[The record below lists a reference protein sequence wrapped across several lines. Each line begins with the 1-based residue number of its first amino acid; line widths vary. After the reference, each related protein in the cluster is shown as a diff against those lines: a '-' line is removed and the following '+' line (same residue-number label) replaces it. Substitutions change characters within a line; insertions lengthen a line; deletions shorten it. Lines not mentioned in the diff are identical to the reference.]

1 MPYDMIKVF
10 PLFLVCR
17 KEDFVKSVCSLLPS
31 LLGLLVVLLLL
42 TGCYMPAAPDV
53 TPTPSQQEVEDIY
66 MATIAAQAAQ
76 TNLTMTAMAAIP
88 PTATDTPTLPPPAP
102 AETTPA
108 PTLAPTGVPTILPVA
123 TPTSTP
129 ESLPTGTTV
138 EAPAGAERTH
148 VVRPGEWLLQIA
160 RQYGVDWR
168 ELAAYNNIVNPHHIY
183 PGQVLRIP
191 GTGGQPPTRNE
202 ILYTVQRGDNL
213 FRIALRYNLNYLYL
227 ASYNGIANPHQIRV
241 GQVIRI
247 PVTP

>member
-1 MPYDMIKVF
+1 M
-10 PLFLVCR
+10 
-17 KEDFVKSVCSLLPS
+17 KSVRSLLPS

-42 TGCYMPAAPDV
+42 AGCYMPAAPDV
-53 TPTPSQQEVEDIY
+53 TPTPSQQEVEDAL
-66 MATIAAQAAQ
+66 MATMAAQAAQ
-76 TNLTMTAMAAIP
+76 TNLTITAMAATP
-88 PTATDTPTLPPPAP
+88 PAPTETPTSPPPSP

-108 PTLAPTGVPTILPVA
+108 PTPAPTEAPTVLPVA

-129 ESLPTGTTV
+129 VPPPTSATV
-138 EAPAGAERTH
+138 VAPAGAERTH
-148 VVRPGEWLLQIA
+148 VVQPGEWLLQIA

-168 ELAAYNNIVNPHHIY
+168 ELAAYNNIVNPNRIY

-191 GTGGQPPTRNE
+191 GTGGQPPTGNE
-202 ILYTVQRGDNL
+202 ILYTVQPGDNL
-213 FRIALRYNLNYLYL
+213 FRIALRYNMNYLYL